1 MEKEALAAVFLQNNE
16 TLRNTLARNVAAG
29 RNALNLT
36 QQQLADQ
43 AQVSRTTII
52 QIEAAEG
59 DPRLSTLVNIA
70 LVFGLPTAFL
80 LFGKDEI
87 LVVAEAPSSQH
98 AQRIRETLTDEDI
111 AKMRRLLGSGINK
124 SQAKAAAIGASAAG
138 LSGVS
143 AASLAGAA
151 IGSRIMPGLGTA
163 IGGAIGAIIAVSKQL
178 KDESGS

>member
-1 MEKEALAAVFLQNNE
+1 M
-16 TLRNTLARNVAAG
+16 
-29 RNALNLT
+29 
-36 QQQLADQ
+36 
-43 AQVSRTTII
+43 
-52 QIEAAEG
+52 
-59 DPRLSTLVNIA
+59 
-70 LVFGLPTAFL
+70 
-80 LFGKDEI
+80 
-87 LVVAEAPSSQH
+87 VVAEAPSSQH